1 MRSLREKEHGK
12 ANISSNTTLHD
23 QEGHREGFDNSVD
36 LSLKLLDVLGVSSSS
51 SSGHT
56 DDLIIAVLP
65 CFVFCRL
72 VALTPLTMDL
82 CLLTTWDG
90 TMNAPRLYKV
100 GRAMSLAGS
109 GTNGLGG

>member
-1 MRSLREKEHGK
+1 M
-12 ANISSNTTLHD
+12 SSVSD
-23 QEGHREGFDNSVD
+23 R
-36 LSLKLLDVLGVSSSS
+36 VSSSS
-51 SSGHT
+51 SSGRT

-65 CFVFCRL
+65 YFVFCRL

-90 TMNAPRLYKV
+90 TMDAPRLYKV